1 MLNKTI
7 VLLALVLAVNIV
19 HSQDLPCGRYSNDPN
34 CVPTAVFSVNH
45 VHRVRGLGGLEY
57 APTYATEA
65 SWHKT
70 EQILVTLGPGYSRD
84 SQKNIELKPMKYLD
98 YWPIPHSGTFEIFY
112 TGDNRMLAQDES
124 FSQLAVTSDTIVVG
138 TNTGDLLFWDFR
150 RIPLLAPAPT
160 PDNFLGRIGLGR
172 LSEAGRVVRELP
184 PRFHV
189 SNGEISEILTHPS
202 DEWLLVV
209 IDYSKVF
216 RVDLESKSVT
226 EIEFQAGEDQA
237 LKALAFS
244 DDGLWLA
251 AADNESIQIWNTASW
266 AAREPK
272 ALSAKSVKKLLFTA
286 DDSQLIVLADAS
298 VSRWSLSNGRLNFVR
313 ELAAYPGKRP
323 CRIDDGDISP
333 DGSLLMTADDCGQR
347 RAWDLTVDQEMFIPQ
362 LDFTIP
368 ASVGR
373 PGRALQFNPDGR
385 YLFETSNFPGG
396 AVPGGA
402 PGFLMLIIP

>member
-19 HSQDLPCGRYSNDPN
+19 HSQDLPCGEYSHDPN
-34 CVPTAVFSVNH
+34 CVPTTVFSVDH
-45 VHRVRGLGGLEY
+45 VHRVRGLGGLEN
-57 APTYATEA
+57 APTYAPET

-70 EQILVTLGPGYSRD
+70 EQILVTLGPGYSQDR
-84 SQKNIELKPMKYLD
+84 IKPMKYLD

-150 RIPLLAPAPT
+150 RVLLLAPAPT
-160 PDNFLGRIGLGR
+160 PDNFLGSIGLGR

-209 IDYSKVF
+209 IDYSRVF

-226 EIEFQAGEDQA
+226 EIEFQAGEEQA

-266 AAREPK
+266 AAWEPK

-298 VSRWSLSNGRLNFVR
+298 VSRWSLSSGRLNFVR

-347 RAWDLTVDQEMFIPQ
+347 RAWDLTVDREMFIPQ
-362 LDFTIP
+362 LDFATLY
-368 ASVGR
+368 SVGR
-373 PGRALQFNPDGR
+373 PGRALQFSPDGR
-385 YLFETSNFPGG
+385 YLFGTSSFPK
-396 AVPGGA
+396 GA
-402 PGFLMLIIP
+402 PGFFMLIIP